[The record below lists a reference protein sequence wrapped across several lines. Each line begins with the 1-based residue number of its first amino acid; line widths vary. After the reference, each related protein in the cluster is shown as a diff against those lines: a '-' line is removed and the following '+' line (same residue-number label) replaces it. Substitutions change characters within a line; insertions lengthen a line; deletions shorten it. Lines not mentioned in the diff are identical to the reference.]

1 MSSLYYNIS
10 IEGTI
15 GVGKTSLA
23 KLISE
28 KLDSKL
34 ILEEFEDNPFLPD
47 FYKDST
53 RYAFQTQ
60 LFFLLSRY
68 KQQMEFQQI
77 DIFTKS
83 EYTKSASTKNL
94 TGNITSYNVEA
105 RVIFKVLHKN
115 SVRTFEFSENSTIN
129 NQENQLDETIYE
141 NNIKKNFAELF
152 SNKLIAQLLKLEWF

>member
-1 MSSLYYNIS
+1 MVKKFLLTILSTLFLFSCGYAPMYSKNFNNNLNIQ
-10 IEGTI
+10 
-15 GVGKTSLA
+15 
-23 KLISE
+23 LI
-28 KLDSKL
+28 
-34 ILEEFEDNPFLPD
+34 EFEGDREINKALKYNLERYHKKDNEE
-47 FYKDST
+47 K
-53 RYAFQTQ
+53 
-60 LFFLLSRY
+60 
-68 KQQMEFQQI
+68 I

-152 SNKLIAQLLKLEWF
+152 SNKLIAQLLKLE